1 VEETQKQPPLL
12 PRLRWWLVRRHIL
25 HQNSNVTNAT
35 AKFLWERVEHFLDD
49 LDEVSALIL
58 HPLAQTRARSF
69 LVAVI
74 IFVVFIVIFFAA
86 TFVVFFFLL
95 HFFFGW
101 LVSKETFGSYR
112 PIRRV

>member
-1 VEETQKQPPLL
+1 
-12 PRLRWWLVRRHIL
+12 
-25 HQNSNVTNAT
+25 
-35 AKFLWERVEHFLDD
+35 
-49 LDEVSALIL
+49 
-58 HPLAQTRARSF
+58 LAQTRARSF
-69 LVAVI
+69 RVAVI

-112 PIRRV
+112 PIRRVRVGTFWMYSVHAQWYASSPLANAGISNGSNGAGAILMNLQMSWSKEG